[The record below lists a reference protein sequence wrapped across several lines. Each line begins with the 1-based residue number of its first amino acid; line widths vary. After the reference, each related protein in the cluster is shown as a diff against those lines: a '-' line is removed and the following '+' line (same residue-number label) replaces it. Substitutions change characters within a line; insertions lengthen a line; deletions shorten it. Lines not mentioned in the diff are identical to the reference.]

1 MKIDISAQKM
11 ELTPALKKYID
22 RKFARLEKF
31 NKDFQLQVHLS
42 SIKHKAVVHLILSGG
57 KETHQ
62 ATEDRYDNIY
72 KAINKA
78 YNKIKKP
85 IRRSR
90 KGVISKLVR
99 KFKKTNESDFLETDF
114 VVVKFF

>member
-1 MKIDISAQKM
+1 M
-11 ELTPALKKYID
+11 
-22 RKFARLEKF
+22 
-31 NKDFQLQVHLS
+31 
-42 SIKHKAVVHLILSGG
+42 HLILSGG
-57 KETHQ
+57 KETYQ
-62 ATEDRYDNIY
+62 ATEDRFENIY

-99 KFKKTNESDFLETDF
+99 KFKKKQDII
-114 VVVKFF
+114 

>member
-57 KETHQ
+57 KET
-62 ATEDRYDNIY
+62 
-72 KAINKA
+72 
-78 YNKIKKP
+78 
-85 IRRSR
+85 RS
-90 KGVISKLVR
+90 SKL
-99 KFKKTNESDFLETDF
+99 
-114 VVVKFF
+114 

>member
-57 KETHQ
+57 KETHFQ
-62 ATEDRYDNIY
+62 ATAKRIL
-72 KAINKA
+72 INYF

-85 IRRSR
+85 SVKLTKKQLIC
-90 KGVISKLVR
+90 KKNKLFYSKPPVQ
-99 KFKKTNESDFLETDF
+99 K
-114 VVVKFF
+114 VC

>member
-1 MKIDISAQKM
+1 M
-11 ELTPALKKYID
+11 
-22 RKFARLEKF
+22 
-31 NKDFQLQVHLS
+31 HLS
-42 SIKHKAVVHLILSGG
+42 TVKHKTIVHLILSGG

-62 ATEDRYDNIY
+62 ATEDRFKSIY
-72 KAINKA
+72 KTINKA

-99 KFKKTNESDFLETDF
+99 KFKKNRIDS
-114 VVVKFF
+114 

>member
-57 KETHQ
+57 KEIHQ
-62 ATEDRYDNIY
+62 LLPKTDTITSIRLS
-72 KAINKA
+72 
-78 YNKIKKP
+78 IKLTIK
-85 IRRSR
+85 SKNLSVEAV
-90 KGVISKLVR
+90 KG
-99 KFKKTNESDFLETDF
+99 
-114 VVVKFF
+114 